1 MMEEIIASGK
11 ADVVELARQLSADP
25 DTPVKAMEGRR
36 EEIAPCLR
44 CLSCFSHLIQ
54 GGEYSCAINPRIGNP
69 GWRDMIQPRT
79 KVKKVAVVG
88 GGPAGL
94 RAAWTAAERGHQVDL
109 YEKNGVLGGQLI
121 HCDYIDKK
129 WSMKGFKDHLIHM
142 CEKAGVHFFL
152 NTEATP
158 ELLERKDY
166 DAVIAAPG
174 SRFRTD
180 AVPVEEGASPVD
192 VMSLFGNEDKLGRH
206 VVIVGGSMTAVDAA
220 LYLLQTGHQVT
231 VLTRN
236 RQAGHDYDRH
246 SRDGF
251 FAMWNSLEGLSTI
264 AGAQATLIR
273 DRQVVYRTRDG
284 QEKTVDCDSVVLSE
298 GRIPL
303 TEEARR
309 FMAPGRQFY
318 VASDASQL
326 IDTTSARMP
335 MSMPGMPPMPR
346 KDPNPVTTENGIRHS
361 QLTAFWAAN
370 SL

>member
-1 MMEEIIASGK
+1 
-11 ADVVELARQLSADP
+11 
-25 DTPVKAMEGRR
+25 
-36 EEIAPCLR
+36 
-44 CLSCFSHLIQ
+44 
-54 GGEYSCAINPRIGNP
+54 
-69 GWRDMIQPRT
+69 
-79 KVKKVAVVG
+79 
-88 GGPAGL
+88 
-94 RAAWTAAERGHQVDL
+94 
-109 YEKNGVLGGQLI
+109 
-121 HCDYIDKK
+121 
-129 WSMKGFKDHLIHM
+129 
-142 CEKAGVHFFL
+142 
-152 NTEATP
+152 
-158 ELLERKDY
+158 
-166 DAVIAAPG
+166 
-174 SRFRTD
+174 
-180 AVPVEEGASPVD
+180 
-192 VMSLFGNEDKLGRH
+192 
-206 VVIVGGSMTAVDAA
+206 MTAVDAA

-231 VLTRN
+231 VLTRS

-264 AGAQATLIR
+264 ACAQATLIR
-273 DRQVVYRTRDG
+273 DGQVVYRTRDG

-318 VASDASQL
+318 VAGDASQL